1 MLQETIYTLRKKS
14 GLSQE
19 QLAEVLEV
27 SRQSVSKW
35 ESGLSVPDME
45 KIVAMSK
52 FFGVTTDYLLLGQ
65 GDSTAPNPAAPSPAP
80 PSSGS
85 ANLTIGIVLCVAG
98 VLGMLACGLL
108 MLFAPATTEQLNYAS
123 AININGSGI
132 VLILCMGLLIFGAW
146 VVFSVLKKRG

>member
-19 QLAEVLEV
+19 QLAEALEV

-45 KIVAMSK
+45 KILAMSK

-65 GDSTAPNPAAPSPAP
+65 GDSSPAAPPPAP
-80 PSSGS
+80 PTSGF
-85 ANLTIGIVLCVAG
+85 ATLTIGVVLCVAG
-98 VLGMLACGLL
+98 VLGLLVCGLL
-108 MLFAPATTEQLNYAS
+108 MLFAPAATEQLNYAS